1 MNDLKSAEY
10 SPVPALV
17 GNAVGVG
24 VPLRGRV
31 PQLAATSGK
40 RVLLAGRSECRVG
53 DLERIQRQMR
63 ARSQGAGLQ
72 MPLGCGQA
80 QRLAGVAGQPL
91 GFFQQAAAD
100 AAFAGDFAHAQ
111 VRQAPGFVAAL
122 QQGGAEQTVIEAT
135 GDQTA
140 IGQSAA
146 AISASALA

>member
-40 RVLLAGRSECRVG
+40 RVLLTDRAAGRSECRVG

-80 QRLAGVAGQPL
+80 QRLAGFAGLAL

-100 AAFAGDFAHAQ
+100 AAFAGDFAYA
-111 VRQAPGFVAAL
+111 
-122 QQGGAEQTVIEAT
+122 
-135 GDQTA
+135 
-140 IGQSAA
+140 
-146 AISASALA
+146 